1 RGEERAGPAAA
12 PRSSVPEVGV
22 GEAFRGLLPLLGEH
36 KRALAVCVG
45 LLLSVTGFSLAWP
58 WIVQHTIDGP
68 LATQRALPEA
78 ARSFR
83 GIFMLGGAVLVI
95 QAVTLVFQ
103 YQLRV
108 RLETIGQAIM
118 LGLRKKLF
126 DHIVNQDMSFFDEL
140 PVGKLLSRVE
150 SDTESL
156 RQLFTNAVVV
166 ILGDVLLIGG
176 IWGVMFYKA
185 PRLAAVL
192 LVTLPAVA
200 LLFWAFHKLT
210 TDRFFEVRK
219 RTADLT
225 ATLTEMIHGIG
236 VIQIFDRE
244 RYARKRV
251 FESSESKFAVQ
262 SVTEVMAI
270 VFFNVLF
277 WTEYVKIALL
287 LWFGSTW
294 GVSPGI
300 IVLFLLL
307 IWKEFEPIGRTAE
320 QLSSFQKGIA
330 GGRRIFGLLKRA
342 PKITNPAPGEA
353 AAWNGI
359 RSEVR
364 FENVTFSYDGKH
376 QVLKN
381 VSFALAAG
389 TTTALVGVTGGGKST
404 IISLLFRFYDP
415 QEGRITIDGVDI
427 RSFELSELRT
437 RLALVLQDIVL
448 FPGDVRSNIS
458 LEAPA
463 ITEEDVRGAAL
474 TVNVDPFIQSLPQG
488 YDTEVSE
495 KGANFS
501 RGERQLLSFARA
513 LVTDPELLILDEA
526 TASVDPETERA
537 IQGAMGQLVSGRTS
551 LVIAHRL
558 STIVHADQIL
568 VLREGEIIER
578 GAHRD
583 LLGQGGYYA
592 ELYELQFEKEGS
604 AIHEPK

>member
-1 RGEERAGPAAA
+1 MSSENLNPKE
-12 PRSSVPEVGV
+12 RSSVPEVGV
-22 GEAFRGLLPLLGEH
+22 GEAFRGLLPLLGQH
-36 KRALAVCVG
+36 KIALAICVA
-45 LLLSVTGFSLAWP
+45 LLMSVTAFGLAWP

-68 LATQRALPEA
+68 LATQL
-78 ARSFR
+78 ARDAGERSYR
-83 GIFMLGGAVLVI
+83 GIFLLGAAVLVI
-95 QAVTLVFQ
+95 QALTLVFT
-103 YQLRV
+103 YMLRV
-108 RLETIGQAIM
+108 RLETIGQSIM
-118 LGLRKKLF
+118 YGLRTKLF
-126 DHIVNQDMSFFDEL
+126 DHIVAQDMSFFDEL

-156 RQLFTNAVVV
+156 RLLFTNAVVV
-166 ILGDVLLIGG
+166 VMGDLLLVGG
-176 IWGVMFYKA
+176 IWGIMFYKA
-185 PRLAAVL
+185 PRIAAVL
-192 LVTLPAVA
+192 LVTLPALA
-200 LLFWAFHKLT
+200 LLFFAFHRLT

-219 RTADLT
+219 RTAALT

-251 FESSESKFAVQ
+251 FESSRDKFGVQ
-262 SVTEVMAI
+262 ATVEVMVI

-277 WTEYVKIALL
+277 WTEYVKIGLL
-287 LWFGSTW
+287 LWFGAKW
-294 GVSPGI
+294 GVSPGV

-307 IWKEFEPIGRTAE
+307 IWKEFEPIGRMAE

-330 GGRRIFGLLKRA
+330 GGRRIFGLLKREA
-342 PKITNPAPGEA
+342 KIKNPAPDAER
-353 AAWNGI
+353 AWNGI

-364 FENVTFSYDGKH
+364 FENVSFSYDGVH
-376 QVLKN
+376 DVLKN
-381 VSFALAAG
+381 VSFALEAG
-389 TTTALVGVTGGGKST
+389 TTSALVGVTGGGKST

-415 QEGRITIDGVDI
+415 QQGRITIDGVDI
-427 RSFELSELRT
+427 REFRLSDLRT
-437 RLALVLQDIVL
+437 HFALVLQDIVL

-458 LEAPA
+458 LEAPS
-463 ITEEDVRGAAL
+463 ITEEDIRGAAL
-474 TVNVDPFIQSLPQG
+474 TVNVDPFIRSLPNG

-513 LVTDPELLILDEA
+513 LVTDPQLLILDEA

-537 IQGAMGQLVSGRTS
+537 IQGAMGELVSGRTS

-578 GAHRD
+578 GAHEE
-583 LLGQGGYYA
+583 LLGRGGYYA
-592 ELYELQFEKEGS
+592 ELFELQFEKEGS
-604 AIHEPK
+604 AIHEAK